1 MARERIRGE
10 NSTGRSSQ
18 TASGPRTNKHH
29 QVCLLSRKQSA
40 SRFARQLLK
49 QAAMK
54 LWVNISFACRVG
66 RNVEMS
72 LLAELSA
79 SSLPELTQP
88 SPTSIM
94 RDAPSVRQIFRCHQV
109 GSNKKI
115 YFSGK
120 LGSILRKKTKQ
131 NTQRLSGTKELTL
144 S

>member
-1 MARERIRGE
+1 MTRERQRGE

-18 TASGPRTNKHH
+18 TASGPRTNKHR

-54 LWVNISFACRVG
+54 LWVNISFACHAGKKTSV
-66 RNVEMS
+66 
-72 LLAELSA
+72 LADVSA
-79 SSLPELTQP
+79 SSLPELTRP
-88 SPTSIM
+88 SPTSVM
-94 RDAPSVRQIFRCHQV
+94 QDAPSARQIFRCHQV

-115 YFSGK
+115 YFFGK
-120 LGSILRKKTKQ
+120 LGSILKKKKKKYP
-131 NTQRLSGTKELTL
+131 QRLSGNKELTL